1 MRKNVDQNVV
11 VDGIK
16 RQWAAVKAARK
27 MALEKPLCIVLAPG
41 LGFEPRTNGLHI
53 FLLFPEGMDYII
65 ILRER
70 RSEALRPMTWPTPRR
85 DSL

>member
-1 MRKNVDQNVV
+1 M
-11 VDGIK
+11 
-16 RQWAAVKAARK
+16 
-27 MALEKPLCIVLAPG
+27 APG